1 MQMKEDVI
9 RQICTSGVV
18 AVIRGNTPEEARAAA
33 DACIEGGIRNIEL
46 AFTVPFAH
54 RVIEDLAISYGDS
67 ILLGAGT
74 VLDPETARI
83 AMLNGANFIV
93 SPHFNADTVKL
104 CNRYRVACMAGIMTV
119 REAVEAMEAGTD
131 ILKLFP
137 GGLAGP
143 SFIKDLHGPLP
154 QALIMP
160 TGGVTVSNIGDWL
173 RAGAVAVGAS
183 GSLMKGDIRANAA
196 AFTEEVRKVREAL

>member
-1 MQMKEDVI
+1 
-9 RQICTSGVV
+9 
-18 AVIRGNTPEEARAAA
+18 
-33 DACIEGGIRNIEL
+33 
-46 AFTVPFAH
+46 
-54 RVIEDLAISYGDS
+54 
-67 ILLGAGT
+67 
-74 VLDPETARI
+74 
-83 AMLNGANFIV
+83 MLSGANFIV
-93 SPHFNADTVKL
+93 SPHFNAETVKL

-143 SFIKDLHGPLP
+143 SFIKNLHGPLP

-196 AFTEEVRKVREAL
+196 AFIEEVRKVREAL